1 MEYLSI
7 GKMAKSL
14 GVTEQTLRNWDKSG
28 RLKPAYVAET
38 GYRYY
43 SDEQLAK
50 AKGLFY
56 EGSHERYVLGYCRVY
71 TKKQSENLDTQIE
84 CVRQYCIAKG
94 YSFKII
100 TDIGSGINYNKRG
113 LQDLLSKVMNNEVSR
128 IVIMY
133 KDRLVRFGFEL
144 IEYVCKYHNVEIEVI
159 DLTEKFGQE
168 ELKDDLIQIT
178 TDFNSKLADRR
189 LNKVINELKE
199 GGDYNG
205 GFKD

>member
-56 EGSHERYVLGYCRVY
+56 EGSHERYVLGYCRVS
-71 TKKQSENLDTQIE
+71 TKKQSENLDTLIE

-128 IVIMY
+128 IVVMY

>member
-1 MEYLSI
+1 
-7 GKMAKSL
+7 
-14 GVTEQTLRNWDKSG
+14 
-28 RLKPAYVAET
+28 
-38 GYRYY
+38 
-43 SDEQLAK
+43 
-50 AKGLFY
+50 
-56 EGSHERYVLGYCRVY
+56 
-71 TKKQSENLDTQIE
+71 
-84 CVRQYCIAKG
+84 
-94 YSFKII
+94 
-100 TDIGSGINYNKRG
+100 
-113 LQDLLSKVMNNEVSR
+113 
-128 IVIMY
+128 MY

>member
-56 EGSHERYVLGYCRVY
+56 EGSHERYVLGYCRVSA
-71 TKKQSENLDTQIE
+71 KKQSENLDRQVE

-94 YSFKII
+94 YQFQVI
-100 TDIGSGINYNKRG
+100 TDIGSGINYNKKG

-168 ELKDDLIQIT
+168 ELVEDLIQIT

-199 GGDYNG
+199 GDDYNG
-205 GFKD
+205 S